1 MRKKENE
8 FKSDPQTNENL
19 DTLTDMPVGDVQASS
34 VSDGAGE
41 AVWTPPAQDEG
52 YWKKQGKRLRKH
64 GRILPFIIPAALF
77 SLIFSYIPM
86 LGIIFAFKGE
96 GFNLM
101 KGDVIWN
108 ISNAEW
114 TFRNFIDIFY
124 DAKFLKAVGNT
135 LIINVLK
142 LLICF
147 PLSIIFALQL
157 AELKNQRLAKA
168 ILIIVC
174 IPNFLSWAIVIGIWQ
189 GVLHPDTGFLGKLF
203 FAGRDVMA
211 EDEMFKFFV
220 IALSIWKNTG
230 WGSII
235 YYAAITSI
243 DKSYYE
249 AATIDGANKFQKAF
263 RLTLPAIMPTIALM
277 LVLQFSGMMAAGF
290 EQIYTMMQS
299 NAELVDSQI
308 TLDTYLY
315 DISVVNRTNIPFAT
329 ALGVFNGLIA
339 LALMLVGN
347 KITTK
352 TLHRSLW

>member
-1 MRKKENE
+1 MAENE
-8 FKSDPQTNENL
+8 KSTVSE
-19 DTLTDMPVGDVQASS
+19 DTLRAEQSEVRQPNLNTK
-34 VSDGAGE
+34 
-41 AVWTPPAQDEG
+41 EG
-52 YWKKQGKRLRKH
+52 YWKTQGKRLKKH
-64 GRILPFIIPAALF
+64 RHVLPFLLPAAIV

-86 LGIIFAFKGE
+86 LGILFSFKE
-96 GFNLM
+96 DFNLM
-101 KGDVIWN
+101 AGDVIYN
-108 ISNAEW
+108 LTHGGW
-114 TFRNFIDIFY
+114 TLQHYADIFY
-124 DAKFLKAVGNT
+124 DPSFLKAVGNT

-142 LLICF
+142 LAICF
-147 PLSIIFALQL
+147 PLSILLALQL
-157 AELKNQRLAKA
+157 AELKNQGLAKV

-174 IPNFLSWAIVIGIWQ
+174 IPNFLSWVIVIGIWQ

-203 FAGRDVMA
+203 FQGSVEIMG
-211 EDEMFKFFV
+211 EDSLFKFFV
-220 IALSIWKNTG
+220 IILNVWKGVG

-249 AATIDGANKFQKAF
+249 AATIDGANKFQKAWY
-263 RLTLPAIMPTIALM
+263 LTLPAILPTIALM
-277 LVLQFSGMMAAGF
+277 LVMQFSGMMAAGF
-290 EQIYTMMQS
+290 EQIYTMMQI
-299 NAELVDSQI
+299 NPDLMDSQI

-339 LALMLVGN
+339 LILMIVGN